1 MNQIASPPPHIQ
13 PPASPT
19 HVVTDDKYSK
29 ASALLNSVVES
40 IQDKPPSFDAGITT
54 SDEKDVSPSSRRNRA
69 LARVLFGEED
79 TKDEESESSKD
90 ERVKPIPAATS
101 EIPLILPTNL
111 QTSTSSTA
119 SISSEQ
125 KLPSYQT
132 ESSLQRSAS
141 SATATAPQTP
151 QDQADLVREVQKKA
165 EAAMLALNKNTSSV
179 NIPGGLAHSGSIRRR
194 VDPRD
199 ISTPRLVS
207 TTTNLEALPLTNLSN
222 NGSTS
227 SLGSR
232 FKRLRGSLRVK
243 NIVSSGEE
251 TVTPASI
258 NTTPPSLESVKPNQ
272 WPSSPSGPS
281 GGSPDSSRFK
291 AAIQTP
297 PASAGPGLKGFMA
310 RFRNKQR
317 ASGPPSS
324 AGMAISL
331 TPTTMPTTPVS
342 PLSARNFDTVTP
354 RTPLPIERSAS
365 LSSRLTGQSRPMYS
379 RFPPANSPAAQSSS
393 TSLNAQVKPTE
404 PSVNLQ
410 SQAALQQLLRA
421 ANDLGLDQNAVH
433 EILSRSG
440 SISSSNLPTKHIAVA
455 AAISKPVATPDNV
468 EQVASTGSD
477 QTATLT
483 NSVNLPNQKQPE
495 IEVRPV
501 TMEESLHKSSRKP
514 DHIRRAKEGQA
525 ENNLVVRR
533 TLVFSNDTTD
543 SAVQRKS
550 SAHRKRSSTA
560 SISNR
565 SVHDRVPTP
574 PPPKSSS
581 AKRFSADRMP
591 PMPHLPNFVGQGGQT
606 LNLPLSTISGQ
617 TQSKYDSL

>member
-1 MNQIASPPPHIQ
+1 M
-13 PPASPT
+13 
-19 HVVTDDKYSK
+19 VTDDKYSK

-40 IQDKPPSFDAGITT
+40 IQDKPSSFNAGITT
-54 SDEKDVSPSSRRNRA
+54 SDEKDVSPSTRRNRA

-90 ERVKPIPAATS
+90 ERVKPIPEPIATTPSTS
-101 EIPLILPTNL
+101 EIPPILSSVP
-111 QTSTSSTA
+111 QASTSSTTSKIA
-119 SISSEQ
+119 SISPEQ
-125 KLPSYQT
+125 KSTTHQT
-132 ESSLQRSAS
+132 EFSLQRSAS
-141 SATATAPQTP
+141 SATATATAPQTP
-151 QDQADLVREVQKKA
+151 RDQADLVREVQKKA
-165 EAAMLALNKNTSSV
+165 EAAMLALNKTTSSV
-179 NIPGGLAHSGSIRRR
+179 NLPDGLSHSGSIRRR

-207 TTTNLEALPLTNLSN
+207 TTTNLEALPLTNLGN

-227 SLGSR
+227 KLGSR

-243 NIVSSGEE
+243 NVISSGEE

-258 NTTPPSLESVKPNQ
+258 NKTPPSRVAPLESVKPNQ

-291 AAIQTP
+291 AAIQSTH
-297 PASAGPGLKGFMA
+297 ASAGPGLKGFMA

-324 AGMAISL
+324 AGMAVTL
-331 TPTTMPTTPVS
+331 TLTTPVS
-342 PLSARNFDTVTP
+342 PLSARSFDTVTP

-365 LSSRLTGQSRPMYS
+365 LSSRPTGQSRPMYS

-393 TSLNAQVKPTE
+393 TSLHAQVQPTSEVVQPTE

-440 SISSSNLPTKHIAVA
+440 SISSSNLPSKHITVA
-455 AAISKPVATPDNV
+455 AAVSKPVATPDNV
-468 EQVASTGSD
+468 QQAASTGSD

-483 NSVNLPNQKQPE
+483 NSVNPPNEKQPE

-501 TMEESLHKSSRKP
+501 TPEESLRKSSRKP
-514 DHIRRAKEGQA
+514 DHIRRPKEGQA

-533 TLVFSNDTTD
+533 TLVFANDATD
-543 SAVQRKS
+543 SAVQRKNS
-550 SAHRKRSSTA
+550 TRRKRVSAA

-606 LNLPLSTISGQ
+606 LNLPPSTTSGQ